1 MAYLD
6 TLAIVWK
13 NRWLLITIFLVPII
27 AAMLFAVTR
36 PNTYT
41 ASIAF
46 TINRINKQ
54 PTSEYQF
61 DGYYALQASDLFSD
75 TVVSWFL
82 TPSAIVDM
90 YDRAG
95 INPNVTSLSSL
106 TSRFNIKKFS
116 AQNLNVKFTAL
127 SQNEADKLATAV
139 IQTVQEK
146 TASLNQSADRKALFE
161 AVGSKPVIVTNS
173 KGAII
178 AGIVGLIIGLFLDV
192 LLIGLLRVFS
202 VAKNRNPLTGTE
214 AGGHAAQH

>member
-1 MAYLD
+1 MPYLD
-6 TLAIVWK
+6 TLMIAWRK
-13 NRWLLITIFLVPII
+13 RWLLLIVLLVPII
-27 AAMLFAVTR
+27 AAVIFAATR
-36 PNTYT
+36 PTTYT

-54 PTSEYQF
+54 PTTEYQF

-82 TPSAIVDM
+82 TPSSIVDM

-116 AQNLNVKFTAL
+116 AQNLNVKFTTQ
-127 SQNEADKLATAV
+127 SQTEADKLASAV

-146 TASLNQSADRKALFE
+146 TTSLNQSADRKALFE
-161 AVGSKPVIVTNS
+161 AVGSKPVIVANS
-173 KGAII
+173 KGII
-178 AGIVGLIIGLFLDV
+178 ISGIVGLIIGFFLDV
-192 LLIGLLRVFS
+192 LLIGLLRVFGI
-202 VAKNRNPLTGTE
+202 AKNRNPLSGTE

>member
-13 NRWLLITIFLVPII
+13 NRWLLSIVFLVPII
-27 AAMLFAVTR
+27 AAVIFAITR
-36 PNTYT
+36 PTTYT

-54 PTSEYQF
+54 PTAEYQF

-82 TPSAIVDM
+82 TPSSIVDM

-127 SQNEADKLATAV
+127 SQSEADKLASAV
-139 IQTVQEK
+139 IQTVQDK
-146 TASLNQSADRKALFE
+146 TTSLNQSADRKALFE
-161 AVGSKPVIVTNS
+161 AVGSKPVIVANS
-173 KGAII
+173 KGTII
-178 AGIVGLIIGLFLDV
+178 AGIVGIIIGLFLDV